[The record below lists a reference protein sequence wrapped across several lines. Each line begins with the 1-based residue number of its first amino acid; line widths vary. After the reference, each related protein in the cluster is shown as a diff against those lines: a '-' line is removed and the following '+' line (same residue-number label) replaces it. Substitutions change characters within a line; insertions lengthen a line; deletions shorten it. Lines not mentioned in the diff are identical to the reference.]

1 MEKVNKQDER
11 YYQRLKKDIKGN
23 SKKISNK
30 IDKLKTF
37 IIRKPISV
45 SIKEEAF
52 LKLKTLAKSAKL
64 KLWEMVDRI
73 LIEKIDYLINTGL
86 KKIKSN
92 SLEKRRYKRSI
103 ETKQL
108 NCYVSIGGW
117 EKLDYLSK
125 LNGKSKARIVQELIM
140 EHKPITDLTEKRRI
154 KKPDERELQHFA
166 GAHTENLYLSSY
178 GIIKHKNNVPKNQW
192 EESEY
197 KQYDVLK
204 PYADKRIKAIKKY
217 QEAQQQQ

>member
-1 MEKVNKQDER
+1 MVKVNKQDER
-11 YYQRLKKDIKGN
+11 YYQRLKKDIRSN

-30 IDKLKTF
+30 IDKSKAF

-73 LIEKIDYLINTGL
+73 LTEKIDYLINTGS
-86 KKIKSN
+86 KKFKSN
-92 SLEKRRYKRSI
+92 SLEKRRNKRSI

-140 EHKPITDLTEKRRI
+140 EHKPITELTEKRRI

-166 GAHTENLYLSSY
+166 GAHTENLYLSSS

-192 EESEY
+192 KESEY

-204 PYADKRIKAIKKY
+204 PYADKRIKAIKEY
-217 QEAQQQQ
+217 QETQQQE